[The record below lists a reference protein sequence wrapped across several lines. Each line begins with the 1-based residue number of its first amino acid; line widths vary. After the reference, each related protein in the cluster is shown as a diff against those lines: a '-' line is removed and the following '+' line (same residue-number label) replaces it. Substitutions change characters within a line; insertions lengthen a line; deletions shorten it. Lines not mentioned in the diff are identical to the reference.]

1 MAEIT
6 VLPAASLDEAIPTPG
21 MVRRDGPLAERL
33 RVIHVSTAPGTAS
46 GWHHHAE
53 HETVGYVLA
62 GKLRLEWGPAGEQRV
77 DAGPGDFFR
86 VPPGVVHRESNP
98 DGEQQLVVGFRIG
111 TGVSVVNVDGPDQA

>member
-6 VLPAASLDEAIPTPG
+6 ILAGASLDEAIPTPG
-21 MVRRDGPLAERL
+21 MVRRDGLVAEHL
-33 RVIHVSTAPGTAS
+33 RVIHVTTAPGTAS

-53 HETVGYVLA
+53 HETVGYVL
-62 GKLRLEWGPAGEQRV
+62 GGRLRLEWGADGKRRV

-98 DGEQQLVVGFRIG
+98 DSVEQLVVGFRIG
-111 TGVSVVNVDGPDQA
+111 TGISVVNVDGPDRA